1 MGEWEAFANAS
12 VCGSVRLSQGPAL
25 ALDWAEPA
33 GEHSWHIPCP
43 DVTKSEHN
51 HLWGRCL
58 WPRDRK
64 MGLRTSGSH
73 LGSDGIILEIL
84 KELLLHL

>member
-43 DVTKSEHN
+43 DVTKS
-51 HLWGRCL
+51 
-58 WPRDRK
+58 DI
-64 MGLRTSGSH
+64 TISGADAF
-73 LGSDGIILEIL
+73 GPET
-84 KELLLHL
+84 ER